1 MLILNLN
8 VADAPETDVDATIC
22 AGDVYN
28 EKGFTGL
35 MQTGVYRQKF
45 TSKNG
50 CDSIVTLALNVVEP
64 QTTTIVDTICFGTTY
79 SFAGKEL
86 NRTGMYVDTLVS
98 KVTGCDS
105 IVTLLLTVK
114 DVIRKDAYVNI
125 CFGDTYTFGTQ
136 TISASGDYIET
147 FETAKGCDSIV
158 TLHATVLPD
167 YRKTI
172 NATIVKGNRY
182 NDNGFVGLSEAGT
195 YTLPLKSKVGDCD
208 STITL
213 NLRVVDDSTQ
223 VAVGNVSAMDL
234 VLVPNPVKSG
244 NTLYVNAEFTKEQ
257 TNGLVVEVF
266 NAVGQRVYIDEPYIY
281 PIEITGLI
289 QRGVYLVRITTG
301 DGKLYQSKVVV
312 E

>member
-1 MLILNLN
+1 MAEKVIE
-8 VADAPETDVDATIC
+8 ASIC
-22 AGDVYN
+22 EGDVYSQN
-28 EKGFTGL
+28 NFSGL
-35 MQTGVYRQKF
+35 TEAGVYKQKLP
-45 TSKNG
+45 SASG
-50 CDSIVTLALNVVEP
+50 CDSVVTLNLSVTSAVR
-64 QTTTIVDTICFGTTY
+64 TMTVDTICYGSSVEWNGVEY
-79 SFAGKEL
+79 
-86 NRTGMYVDTLVS
+86 NRTGVYIDTLVS
-98 KVTGCDS
+98 AVTGCDS
-105 IVTLLLTVK
+105 IVTFVLNVK
-114 DVIRKDAYVNI
+114 EAISAEAYVNI
-125 CFGDTYTFGTQ
+125 CFGETYTFGTQ
-136 TISASGDYIET
+136 TISASGDYTET

-301 DGKLYQSKVVV
+301 DGKMYQSKVVV

>member
-1 MLILNLN
+1 
-8 VADAPETDVDATIC
+8 
-22 AGDVYN
+22 
-28 EKGFTGL
+28 
-35 MQTGVYRQKF
+35 
-45 TSKNG
+45 
-50 CDSIVTLALNVVEP
+50 
-64 QTTTIVDTICFGTTY
+64 
-79 SFAGKEL
+79 
-86 NRTGMYVDTLVS
+86 
-98 KVTGCDS
+98 
-105 IVTLLLTVK
+105 
-114 DVIRKDAYVNI
+114 
-125 CFGDTYTFGTQ
+125 
-136 TISASGDYIET
+136 
-147 FETAKGCDSIV
+147 
-158 TLHATVLPD
+158 VLPD

-172 NATIVKGNRY
+172 NATIVKGDRY